1 MKAWGK
7 VHAAEPNES
16 RMATAQEDVLVALRR
31 IIRATDLY
39 SQKLRKTVG
48 LTTPQLLV
56 LRLVAGEGD
65 VSLGRAARA
74 LSLSQ
79 ATVTIIVD
87 RLERR
92 GFVTRVRSQEDRRR
106 VHLTLTRQGHAV
118 LERSPDLLQDRFAA
132 RFDRLA
138 PWEQSMILAA
148 LQRTASLMDAD
159 EIDASPVLL
168 TGDVNPGNGASG

>member
-1 MKAWGK
+1 
-7 VHAAEPNES
+7 
-16 RMATAQEDVLVALRR
+16 MATAKEGVLVALRR

-56 LRLVAGEGD
+56 LRLVGDAKD
-65 VSLGRAARA
+65 VSLGRVARE

-87 RLERR
+87 RLEDR
-92 GFVTRVRSQEDRRR
+92 GYVTRVRNSQDRRR
-106 VHLTLTRQGHAV
+106 VHLALSRQGRDV
-118 LERSPDLLQDRFAA
+118 LERSPDLLQDRFVE

-168 TGDVNPGNGASG
+168 TGDVNPGNGATG